1 MRLANKVAIVT
12 GAGSGFGAGIAER
25 FAAEG
30 ARVVVADLDGAAATK
45 IAAGIERSGGAAL
58 AVTADV
64 TARADVTAMVQA
76 ATKAYGGLHI
86 LVNNA
91 GYSHVNKPLTEV
103 TEAEFDRIFAVNVK
117 ALYLAALVAVPVLR
131 AGGGGCIVN
140 TSSTAAI
147 RPRPGLTWYN
157 GSKGAVNTL
166 TKSMA
171 VELAPDRIR
180 VNAICPVIGET
191 GMLQTF
197 LGPEDTPE
205 VRARFIGT
213 IPLGRMSRPA
223 DIAAAAVFL
232 ASDEADMIT
241 GVCLEVDGGR
251 CI

>member
-1 MRLANKVAIVT
+1 MRLKGRVAIVT
-12 GAGSGFGAGIAER
+12 GGGSGFGAGIAER
-25 FAAEG
+25 FATEG
-30 ARVVVADLDGAAATK
+30 ASVVVADIDGAAAAK
-45 IAAGIERSGGAAL
+45 VAAGIERSGGRASPI
-58 AVTADV
+58 TTDV
-64 TARADVTAMVQA
+64 TARADVAAMVA
-76 ATKAYGGLHI
+76 AAAGAYGGLHI

-91 GYSHVNKPLTEV
+91 GYSHVNKPMTEV
-103 TEAEFDRIFAVNVK
+103 SEAEFDRIFAVNVK
-117 ALYLAALVAVPVLR
+117 AIYLAALAAVPVLR
-131 AGGGGCIVN
+131 AQGGGCILN
-140 TSSTAAI
+140 TSSTAAM

-191 GMLQTF
+191 GMLRTF
-197 LGPEDTPE
+197 LGQEDTPE
-205 VRARFIGT
+205 VRARFVAT

-232 ASDEADMIT
+232 ASDEADLVT